1 MVMQGRH
8 RTAASGH
15 NPGLSGQAKALDS
28 QTRGFPQCC
37 RRLREA
43 PLVHP
48 FQRATC
54 PVPAQGSCGRT
65 KGNFCNVQPFSVLG
79 SAVSQVLRSRGGKG
93 EWGFEA
99 EGEQWVHAQVAGKDW
114 GQLCPGSR
122 QSASSCPADWRDVRL
137 RLRLCIRQE
146 MLARLS
152 TVLSVNVWSVHLRW
166 FTCTQ
171 LRSSQAPGTSRPMLG
186 QIRVT

>member
-1 MVMQGRH
+1 MQGWH

-28 QTRGFPQCC
+28 QTWGFPRCC
-37 RRLREA
+37 CRLREA

-65 KGNFCNVQPFSVLG
+65 KGNFCNVQPFLVLG

-93 EWGFEA
+93 ERGFEA
-99 EGEQWVHAQVAGKDW
+99 GGEAWVHARVAGKDW
-114 GQLCPGSR
+114 GQLCPGWR
-122 QSASSCPADWRDVRL
+122 RSASSCPADWRDVR
-137 RLRLCIRQE
+137 QE

-152 TVLSVNVWSVHLRW
+152 TVLTVNIWSVHLRW

-171 LRSSQAPGTSRPMLG
+171 LCSRRAPGTSQPVLG